1 MVDTEIAELGGGC
14 FWGVEDAFKRVKG
27 VLDTEVGY
35 EGGDAQ
41 EPTYEMVCGGDSG
54 HAETVRVEY
63 NPKEVSYS
71 EILDVF
77 FENHDPTQLNRQG
90 PDIGSN
96 YRSVIFY
103 KNESQKKVAE
113 KKIAEINDSGIYNDK
128 VVTQLVP
135 AQKFWSAED
144 YHQDY
149 IEKNR

>member
-14 FWGVEDAFKRVKG
+14 FWGVEDVFKRVKG
-27 VLDTEVGY
+27 VVDTEVGY
-35 EGGDAQ
+35 EGGDAK

-63 NPKEVSYS
+63 NPREVSYS

-103 KNESQKKVAE
+103 KNDSQKKIAE
-113 KKIAEINDSGIYNDK
+113 KKIAEINDSGIYNNK
-128 VVTQLVP
+128 VVTQVVP

-149 IEKNR
+149 IQKNL